1 MNKLSINNYVNE
13 IKKIKNKI
21 GNEDRILRLDNP
33 LKKSITVSKTEVI
46 IFTLSSFLTIF
57 SLGIVLF
64 EFILSY
70 KEKNNFDYQNASYQN
85 ASLYE
90 KKMNDSLTVN
100 LSKNH
105 SKFKSYYENL
115 NASKQIKFNSD
126 YSIHT
131 FKKYEYQI
139 TNLMDEKIIL
149 EQIIKKLENQKKE
162 ILLEKEILDYKNILI
177 GQQSEQKILKLEE
190 NLAALNSKTEI
201 QNQKLSTAID
211 MIENLQ
217 LERINLLSKL
227 NFSNS
232 NNKQLALQN

>member
-1 MNKLSINNYVNE
+1 MNKLSTNNYVNE

-33 LKKSITVSKTEVI
+33 LEKSITVSKSEVI

-64 EFILSY
+64 EFILSDN
-70 KEKNNFDYQNASYQN
+70 EKNNFDYQN

-232 NNKQLALQN
+232 NNEQLALQN

>member
-1 MNKLSINNYVNE
+1 MKKLSINNYVNE

-21 GNEDRILRLDNP
+21 GNEERILKLDNP
-33 LKKSITVSKTEVI
+33 LKKSIPISKSELI
-46 IFTLSSFLTIF
+46 IFSLSSFLTIC

-64 EFILSY
+64 EFILSND
-70 KEKNNFDYQNASYQN
+70 KKNDLDYQNTF
-85 ASLYE
+85 LYE
-90 KKMNDSLTVN
+90 RKPNDN
-100 LSKNH
+100 LKVTLNKNH
-105 SKFKSYYENL
+105 LKFQDHYKNL
-115 NASKQIKFNSD
+115 NTSKQIMFN
-126 YSIHT
+126 INHT
-131 FKKYEYQI
+131 KHEFKKYENQI
-139 TNLMDEKIIL
+139 TNLIAEKSKL
-149 EQIIKKLENQKKE
+149 EQTIIKLENQKKE

-177 GQQSEQKILKLEE
+177 GKQSEQKIFKLEE

-232 NNKQLALQN
+232 NDEQLALQN

>member
-1 MNKLSINNYVNE
+1 M
-13 IKKIKNKI
+13 
-21 GNEDRILRLDNP
+21 
-33 LKKSITVSKTEVI
+33 
-46 IFTLSSFLTIF
+46 TIF

-64 EFILSY
+64 EFILSDN
-70 KEKNNFDYQNASYQN
+70 EKNNFDYQN

-232 NNKQLALQN
+232 NNEQLALQN

>member
-1 MNKLSINNYVNE
+1 MNKLSTNNYVNE

-64 EFILSY
+64 EFILSDN
-70 KEKNNFDYQNASYQN
+70 EKNNFDYQN

-126 YSIHT
+126 YSINT

-232 NNKQLALQN
+232 NNEQLALQN

>member
-1 MNKLSINNYVNE
+1 MNKLSTNNYVNE

-33 LKKSITVSKTEVI
+33 LKKSITVSKSEVI

-64 EFILSY
+64 EFILSDN
-70 KEKNNFDYQNASYQN
+70 EKNNFDYQN

-227 NFSNS
+227 NFSNA
-232 NNKQLALQN
+232 NNEQLALQN

>member
-1 MNKLSINNYVNE
+1 MNKLSTNNYVNE

-64 EFILSY
+64 EFILSDN
-70 KEKNNFDYQNASYQN
+70 KKNNFDYQNAS
-85 ASLYE
+85 LHE

-232 NNKQLALQN
+232 NNEQLALQN

>member
-1 MNKLSINNYVNE
+1 MNKLSTNNYVNE

-21 GNEDRILRLDNP
+21 GKEEHILKLDNP

-64 EFILSY
+64 EFILSDN
-70 KEKNNFDYQNASYQN
+70 EKNNFDYQN

-232 NNKQLALQN
+232 NNEQLALQN

>member
-1 MNKLSINNYVNE
+1 MNKLSTNNYVNE

-21 GNEDRILRLDNP
+21 GNEDHTLRLDNP

-64 EFILSY
+64 EFILSDN
-70 KEKNNFDYQNASYQN
+70 EKNNFDYQN

-227 NFSNS
+227 NFSNL
-232 NNKQLALQN
+232 NNEQLALQN

>member
-1 MNKLSINNYVNE
+1 MNKLSTNNYVNE

-64 EFILSY
+64 EFILSDN
-70 KEKNNFDYQNASYQN
+70 KKNNFDYQN

-90 KKMNDSLTVN
+90 KKMNDSLTVK

-139 TNLMDEKIIL
+139 TKLMDEKSIL

-232 NNKQLALQN
+232 NNEQLALQN

>member
-1 MNKLSINNYVNE
+1 MNKLSTYNYVNE
-13 IKKIKNKI
+13 IKKIKDKI

-33 LKKSITVSKTEVI
+33 LKKSITISKTEVI

-64 EFILSY
+64 EFILSDN
-70 KEKNNFDYQNASYQN
+70 EKNNFDYQN

-232 NNKQLALQN
+232 NNEQLALQN

>member
-64 EFILSY
+64 EFILSDN
-70 KEKNNFDYQNASYQN
+70 EKNNFDYQN

-177 GQQSEQKILKLEE
+177 GQQSEKKILKLEE

-232 NNKQLALQN
+232 NNEQLALQN

>member
-1 MNKLSINNYVNE
+1 MNKLPTNYYVNE

-64 EFILSY
+64 EFILSDN
-70 KEKNNFDYQNASYQN
+70 EKNNFDYQN

-139 TNLMDEKIIL
+139 TNLMDEKSIL
-149 EQIIKKLENQKKE
+149 EQIIKKLETQKRE

-232 NNKQLALQN
+232 NNEQLALQN

>member
-1 MNKLSINNYVNE
+1 MNKLSTNNYVNE

-21 GNEDRILRLDNP
+21 GKEERILKLDNP

-64 EFILSY
+64 EFILSDN
-70 KEKNNFDYQNASYQN
+70 EKNNFDYQNAT
-85 ASLYE
+85 LYE

-100 LSKNH
+100 LSKNN

-232 NNKQLALQN
+232 NNEQLALQN

>member
-1 MNKLSINNYVNE
+1 MNKLSTNNYVNE

-64 EFILSY
+64 EFILSDN
-70 KEKNNFDYQNASYQN
+70 EKNNFDYQNAS
-85 ASLYE
+85 LYE
-90 KKMNDSLTVN
+90 KKINDSLTVN

-115 NASKQIKFNSD
+115 NASKKIKFNSD

-139 TNLMDEKIIL
+139 TNLMDEKSIL

-227 NFSNS
+227 NFSNA
-232 NNKQLALQN
+232 NNEQLALQN

>member
-1 MNKLSINNYVNE
+1 MNKLSTNNYVNE

-21 GNEDRILRLDNP
+21 GNEDRILRLHNP
-33 LKKSITVSKTEVI
+33 LKKSITFSKTEVI

-64 EFILSY
+64 EFILSDN
-70 KEKNNFDYQNASYQN
+70 EKNNFDYQNAS
-85 ASLYE
+85 LYE
-90 KKMNDSLTVN
+90 KKMKDSLAVN

-105 SKFKSYYENL
+105 SKFKNFYENL

-126 YSIHT
+126 YSINT

-232 NNKQLALQN
+232 NNEQLALQN

>member
-1 MNKLSINNYVNE
+1 MNKLPTNYYVNE

-33 LKKSITVSKTEVI
+33 LKKSITFSKTEVV

-64 EFILSY
+64 EFILSDN
-70 KEKNNFDYQNASYQN
+70 EKNNFDYQN

-232 NNKQLALQN
+232 NNEQLALQN

>member
-1 MNKLSINNYVNE
+1 MNKHSTNNYINE

-64 EFILSY
+64 EFILSDN
-70 KEKNNFDYQNASYQN
+70 EKNNFDYQNAS
-85 ASLYE
+85 LYE
-90 KKMNDSLTVN
+90 KKMKDSLAVN
-100 LSKNH
+100 LSENH

-232 NNKQLALQN
+232 NNEQLALQN

>member
-1 MNKLSINNYVNE
+1 MNKLPTNYYVNE

-64 EFILSY
+64 EFILSDN
-70 KEKNNFDYQNASYQN
+70 EKNNFDYQN

-139 TNLMDEKIIL
+139 TNLMDEKSIL

-227 NFSNS
+227 NFSNA
-232 NNKQLALQN
+232 NNEQLALQN

>member
-1 MNKLSINNYVNE
+1 MNKLPTNYYVNE

-33 LKKSITVSKTEVI
+33 LKKSITVSKSEVI

-64 EFILSY
+64 EFILSDN
-70 KEKNNFDYQNASYQN
+70 EKNNFDYQN

-139 TNLMDEKIIL
+139 TNLMNEKILL

-232 NNKQLALQN
+232 NNEQLALQN

>member
-1 MNKLSINNYVNE
+1 MNKLSTNNYVNE

-64 EFILSY
+64 EFILSDN
-70 KEKNNFDYQNASYQN
+70 EKNNFDYQN

-105 SKFKSYYENL
+105 SKFKNYYENL

-227 NFSNS
+227 NFSNL
-232 NNKQLALQN
+232 NNEQLALQN

>member
-1 MNKLSINNYVNE
+1 MNKLSTNNYVNE

-46 IFTLSSFLTIF
+46 IFTLSSFLTIL

-64 EFILSY
+64 EFILSDN
-70 KEKNNFDYQNASYQN
+70 EKNNFDYQN

-105 SKFKSYYENL
+105 SKSKSYYENL

-139 TNLMDEKIIL
+139 TNLMDEKSIL
-149 EQIIKKLENQKKE
+149 EQIIKKLETQKRE

-232 NNKQLALQN
+232 NNEQLALQN

>member
-1 MNKLSINNYVNE
+1 MNKLPTNYYVNE

-33 LKKSITVSKTEVI
+33 LKKSITVSKSEVI

-64 EFILSY
+64 EFILSDN
-70 KEKNNFDYQNASYQN
+70 EKNNFDYQN

-126 YSIHT
+126 YNIHT

-232 NNKQLALQN
+232 NNEQLALQN

>member
-1 MNKLSINNYVNE
+1 MNKISTNNYVNE

-21 GNEDRILRLDNP
+21 GNEDLILRLDNP

-64 EFILSY
+64 EFILSDN
-70 KEKNNFDYQNASYQN
+70 EKNNFDYQNAS
-85 ASLYE
+85 LYK

-201 QNQKLSTAID
+201 QNQKLSTAND

-232 NNKQLALQN
+232 NNEQLALQN

>member
-1 MNKLSINNYVNE
+1 MKKLSTNNYVNE

-33 LKKSITVSKTEVI
+33 LKKSITVSKTEVT

-64 EFILSY
+64 EFILSDN
-70 KEKNNFDYQNASYQN
+70 KKNNFDYQN

-90 KKMNDSLTVN
+90 KKMNESLTVK

-139 TNLMDEKIIL
+139 TKLMDEKSIL

-232 NNKQLALQN
+232 NNEQLALQN

>member
-1 MNKLSINNYVNE
+1 MNKLSTNNYVNE

-64 EFILSY
+64 EFILSDN
-70 KEKNNFDYQNASYQN
+70 EKNNFDYQN

-126 YSIHT
+126 YSINT

-149 EQIIKKLENQKKE
+149 EKIIKKLENQKKE

-232 NNKQLALQN
+232 NNEQLALQN

>member
-1 MNKLSINNYVNE
+1 MNKLPTNYYVNE

-21 GNEDRILRLDNP
+21 VKEEHILKLDNP

-64 EFILSY
+64 EFILSDN
-70 KEKNNFDYQNASYQN
+70 EKNNFDYQN

-232 NNKQLALQN
+232 NNEQLALQN

>member
-1 MNKLSINNYVNE
+1 MKKLSINNYVNE

-21 GNEDRILRLDNP
+21 GNEERILKLDNP
-33 LKKSITVSKTEVI
+33 LKKSIPISKSELI
-46 IFTLSSFLTIF
+46 IFSLSSFLTIF

-64 EFILSY
+64 EFILSND
-70 KEKNNFDYQNASYQN
+70 KKNDLDYQNTF
-85 ASLYE
+85 LYE
-90 KKMNDSLTVN
+90 RKPNNN
-100 LSKNH
+100 LKVTLNKNH
-105 SKFKSYYENL
+105 LKFEDHYKNL
-115 NASKQIKFNSD
+115 NSSKQIMFNID
-126 YSIHT
+126 YTKHE
-131 FKKYEYQI
+131 FKKYENQI
-139 TNLMDEKIIL
+139 TNLIAEKSKL
-149 EQIIKKLENQKKE
+149 EQTIIKLENQKKE

-177 GQQSEQKILKLEE
+177 GKQSEQKIFKLEE

-232 NNKQLALQN
+232 NNEQLALQN

>member
-1 MNKLSINNYVNE
+1 MNKLSTNNYVNE

-64 EFILSY
+64 EFILSDN
-70 KEKNNFDYQNASYQN
+70 EKNNFDYQNAS
-85 ASLYE
+85 LYE
-90 KKMNDSLTVN
+90 KKVNDSLTVN

-139 TNLMDEKIIL
+139 TNLMDEKSIL

-227 NFSNS
+227 NFSNA
-232 NNKQLALQN
+232 NNEQLALQN

>member
-1 MNKLSINNYVNE
+1 MNKLSTNNYVNE

-64 EFILSY
+64 EFILSDN
-70 KEKNNFDYQNASYQN
+70 EKNNFDYQN

-90 KKMNDSLTVN
+90 KKMNDSLAVD

-232 NNKQLALQN
+232 NNEQLALQN

>member
-1 MNKLSINNYVNE
+1 MNKLSTNNYVNE

-64 EFILSY
+64 EFILSDN
-70 KEKNNFDYQNASYQN
+70 KKNNFDYQN

-232 NNKQLALQN
+232 NNEQLALQN

>member
-1 MNKLSINNYVNE
+1 MNKLSTNNYVNE

-64 EFILSY
+64 EFILSDN
-70 KEKNNFDYQNASYQN
+70 EKNNFDYQN

-100 LSKNH
+100 LSKKY

-232 NNKQLALQN
+232 NNEQLALQN

>member
-1 MNKLSINNYVNE
+1 MNKLSTNNYVNE

-33 LKKSITVSKTEVI
+33 LKKSNTVSKTEVI
-46 IFTLSSFLTIF
+46 IFTLSSFLTIC

-64 EFILSY
+64 EFILSDN
-70 KEKNNFDYQNASYQN
+70 EKNNFDYQN

-100 LSKNH
+100 LSKKH

-227 NFSNS
+227 NFSNL
-232 NNKQLALQN
+232 NNEQLALQN

>member
-1 MNKLSINNYVNE
+1 MNKLSTNNYVNE

-64 EFILSY
+64 EFILSDN
-70 KEKNNFDYQNASYQN
+70 KKNNFDYQN

-177 GQQSEQKILKLEE
+177 GKQSEQKIFKLEE

-232 NNKQLALQN
+232 NNEQLALQN

>member
-1 MNKLSINNYVNE
+1 MNKLSTNNYVNE

-64 EFILSY
+64 EFILSDN
-70 KEKNNFDYQNASYQN
+70 EKNNFDYQN

-105 SKFKSYYENL
+105 SKLKSYYENL

-232 NNKQLALQN
+232 NNEQLALQN

>member
-1 MNKLSINNYVNE
+1 MNKLSTNNYVNE

-64 EFILSY
+64 EFILSDN
-70 KEKNNFDYQNASYQN
+70 EKNNYDYQN

-139 TNLMDEKIIL
+139 TNLMDEKSIL

-232 NNKQLALQN
+232 NNEQLALQN

>member
-1 MNKLSINNYVNE
+1 MNKLSTNNYVNE

-64 EFILSY
+64 EFILSDN
-70 KEKNNFDYQNASYQN
+70 KKNNFDYQN

-90 KKMNDSLTVN
+90 KKMNDSLTVK

-139 TNLMDEKIIL
+139 TNLMDEKSIL

-232 NNKQLALQN
+232 NNEQLALQN

>member
-1 MNKLSINNYVNE
+1 MNKLSTNNYVNE

-64 EFILSY
+64 EFILSDN
-70 KEKNNFDYQNASYQN
+70 EKNNFDYQN

-139 TNLMDEKIIL
+139 TNLIDENSIL

-232 NNKQLALQN
+232 NNEQLALQN

>member
-1 MNKLSINNYVNE
+1 MNKLSTNNYVNE

-64 EFILSY
+64 EFILSDN
-70 KEKNNFDYQNASYQN
+70 EKNNFDYQN

-90 KKMNDSLTVN
+90 KKMNDSLMVN

-126 YSIHT
+126 YSINT

-232 NNKQLALQN
+232 NNEQLALQN

>member
-1 MNKLSINNYVNE
+1 MNKLSTNNYVNE

-64 EFILSY
+64 EFILSDN
-70 KEKNNFDYQNASYQN
+70 EKNNFDYQNAL
-85 ASLYE
+85 LYK

-232 NNKQLALQN
+232 NNEQLALQN